1 MPWGPGPPPLSPAD
15 AVEAGGGCPQE
26 AQPWCATSRALTLP
40 QFLLGYASV
49 SVGYPLGVTLIQT
62 IFSKVLG
69 PRPQVRIRRLTAVQC
84 FVVEQAFAAS
94 VVKKCSWGANIYKL
108 NSILRGSVA

>member
-1 MPWGPGPPPLSPAD
+1 MWCVPWGPGPPPLAPPD
-15 AVEAGGGCPQE
+15 AAEAGGGCPQD

-40 QFLLGYASV
+40 QFLLGYACV

-69 PRPQVRIRRLTAVQC
+69 PRPQVRAQRR
-84 FVVEQAFAAS
+84 
-94 VVKKCSWGANIYKL
+94 
-108 NSILRGSVA
+108 SIATQGSVAEPSVCCSSTCVFVCRACGRGC